1 MSKAHIVRRSWDDL
15 LKHDLTEAER
25 EQLAALA
32 AMSDEEVERRA
43 HDDPDALPTAAEF
56 WADAELVSLKIPV
69 SIRLDAEIV
78 AYFKAGGPGYQSRI
92 NAVLA
97 NYVRAKQREQKPA

>member
-1 MSKAHIVRRSWDDL
+1 MPEKHIVTRSWDDL
-15 LKHDLTEAER
+15 ANTVLTDDQKA
-25 EQLAALA
+25 QLAALE
-32 AMSDEEVERRA
+32 AMSDEEIQRRVA
-43 HDDPDALPTAAEF
+43 DDPDAAPFDPAL
-56 WADAELVSLKIPV
+56 WVDAELVSLKIPV

-92 NAVLA
+92 NSVLA